1 MIQSCNDPHIPDM
14 TQQNSLQTQN
24 ARGGG
29 GGNKKMQRGEGGGK
43 LECAAYSVI
52 SAQMLSCGR
61 DRVKDVHR
69 REVDEISH
77 NRSHNSSSMT

>member
-1 MIQSCNDPHIPDM
+1 MIQSCKDPHIPVM

-24 ARGGG
+24 AAGGG
-29 GGNKKMQRGEGGGK
+29 GINKK
-43 LECAAYSVI
+43 LECAADSVI
-52 SAQMLSCGR
+52 SAQMLSCGK